1 VDLIFRGALH
11 AVHDLQQ
18 RFTTYAY
25 NISQG
30 KQKAYY
36 VNSVVKLSNVLIQ
49 QANLL
54 DKLKGN
60 SQSKVVVEHV
70 HVHSGGQAVVGT
82 GSP

>member
-1 VDLIFRGALH
+1 MLSAQMA

-30 KQKAYY
+30 KEQAYY
-36 VNSVVKLSNVLIQ
+36 ISSVVKLSNVFVQ

-54 DKLKGN
+54 EKLKGN
-60 SQSKVVVEHV
+60 
-70 HVHSGGQAVVGT
+70 GQT
-82 GSP
+82 K